1 MKIMKIMK
9 KLLNLFIAVTLATA
23 VTSCGKTTKGKMDGE
38 WKISTV
44 EETNSNLT
52 TNNTT
57 TTKVND
63 AVITRT
69 STSGSTSNTST
80 GVVNEANWT
89 IKKDGTW
96 TRTISTTFSQGTAY
110 SQKSTQTTS
119 GSWDFLKSVSKD
131 YKNNERVVFNILSD
145 NNTTVTT
152 TGNSS
157 STSTNS
163 NTYLDGENSF
173 IYIVTESKK
182 DALTLNMDG
191 ANTATSTNPG
201 GSSTTKTTTKSAY
214 SLTK

>member
-1 MKIMKIMK
+1 MK

-44 EETNSNLT
+44 EETNSNLI

-89 IKKDGTW
+89 IKNRWYMD
-96 TRTISTTFSQGTAY
+96 
-110 SQKSTQTTS
+110 
-119 GSWDFLKSVSKD
+119 
-131 YKNNERVVFNILSD
+131 KNNFNNFFSRYCLLSKI
-145 NNTTVTT
+145 
-152 TGNSS
+152 
-157 STSTNS
+157 NS
-163 NTYLDGENSF
+163 NYFWKLGLFKEC
-173 IYIVTESKK
+173 
-182 DALTLNMDG
+182 
-191 ANTATSTNPG
+191 
-201 GSSTTKTTTKSAY
+201 
-214 SLTK
+214 